1 MPCLDVEDG
10 GVVKGIKSIELRD
23 ARGQLE
29 AAQAY
34 YLEGQ
39 MSWFSWFHQNRVM
52 ICLAGNHLEL

>member
-23 ARGQLE
+23 AGDQLE

-34 YLEGQ
+34 YLEGA
-39 MSWFSWFHQNRVM
+39 N
-52 ICLAGNHLEL
+52 ELVFLVSSK